1 MGLWKKITGI
11 EKLEREKRE
20 REEELARLEAEQ
32 IEAEKAAEE
41 RRKLAEEE
49 EAQRR
54 EEERLAKLT
63 PKERATQKG
72 EPWIEVLDTHVEPND
87 MTNGFF
93 EMDWNRQF
101 VDDLIKAGYG
111 TEADPEEEIVDR
123 WFRDIVARMLVDEGQ
138 DPTRGAGYINV
149 SNLGSGRSEVS

>member
-11 EKLEREKRE
+11 EKLEK
-20 REEELARLEAEQ
+20 AR
-32 IEAEKAAEE
+32 AAEE
-41 RRKLAEEE
+41 QRLQEMKEEADRVAAEEEERQKKREEE

-63 PKERATQKG
+63 PKERATAKG
-72 EPWIEVLDTHVEPND
+72 EPWIEVLETHVEPDD

-138 DPTRGAGYINV
+138 DPTRAAGYINV